1 MIVRAAWRHVARTL
15 AARTCGT
22 CSPSLGKSVQTFTI
36 DLHRPEGRDSASHP
50 PTTQRLFLAALALV
64 ACAGC
69 AATPKPIFVAAAS
82 AMVWPPP
89 PDTPRIRYLGEIRG
103 ESSLGRVPRG
113 LDALRE
119 ILTGPPPAL
128 DFVAPTSVAASGQR
142 VYVTDRSA
150 PGGAALLA
158 LDLDARTI
166 SAWRPSAPAMQW
178 PIDVTIAG
186 DRLAVA
192 DAAAAVVFLFDLTGR
207 FVGALGGGVLQRPAA
222 VAWDPSTRELWVV
235 DSGLHACV
243 VFDRSG
249 SPTRRVGGRGA
260 GAGQFNFPAGICV
273 YERAAAAATTSMP
286 DLNDDD
292 RAAPAYADAAGS
304 GRLVAVADAM
314 NFRVQVLDPSGA
326 PRLRF
331 GRKGDAAGDFSL
343 PRDVAA
349 DSGGRLYVL
358 DTQFEN
364 VQVFDD
370 RGRLLMALGQEG
382 RGPGEFNLPGGLSI
396 DAQNRIWVAD
406 TYNRRVQVFQCL
418 TGGAEIEQ

>member
-1 MIVRAAWRHVARTL
+1 MRKSRTNPHAPDGRAT
-15 AARTCGT
+15 G
-22 CSPSLGKSVQTFTI
+22 I
-36 DLHRPEGRDSASHP
+36 HRP
-50 PTTQRLFLAALALV
+50 TILRLLLATLALV

-69 AATPKPIFVAAAS
+69 AATPKPIFAAS
-82 AMVWPPP
+82 ASAPVWPPP
-89 PDTPRIRYLGEIRG
+89 PDAPRIRYLGEIRG
-103 ESSLGRVPRG
+103 ESSLGRTPRG

-128 DFVAPTSVAASGQR
+128 DFVAPTSVVARGQH

-166 SAWRPSAPAMQW
+166 SAWRPTAPPMQW
-178 PIDVTIAG
+178 PIDVTVAG
-186 DRLAVA
+186 NRLAVA
-192 DAAAAVVFLFDLTGR
+192 DAAAAVVFLFDFAGR

-222 VAWDPSTRELWVV
+222 VAWDPIAGELWVV

-243 VFDRSG
+243 VFDLAGTRV
-249 SPTRRVGGRGA
+249 RRVGERGA
-260 GAGQFNFPAGICV
+260 AAGQFNFPAGICV
-273 YERAAAAATTSMP
+273 YEAAAAPAPTSAP
-286 DLNDDD
+286 SPGDAD
-292 RAAPAYADAAGS
+292 RAATTDAGAAGP

-314 NFRVQVLDPSGA
+314 NFRVQVLSPEGA

-349 DSGGRLYVL
+349 DRSGRLYVL

-364 VQVFDD
+364 IQVFDE

-382 RGPGEFNLPGGLSI
+382 RGPGQFNLPGGLSI
-396 DAQNRIWVAD
+396 DAQDRIWVAD
-406 TYNRRVQVFQCL
+406 TYNRRVQAFQCL